1 MVTPHRTLYRENE
14 IKLVLQLRENKV
26 DKEFNS
32 LFVNRIFP
40 LSLYTELLFYSHKM
54 FENKLILRRII
65 RNNDKISTKDL
76 ELELFWLEKKRKS
89 RKKKICMDII
99 KDSYNDSNY
108 YSKLFFTLICTQEE
122 IRHYLDVRF
131 MLIIGKLAH
140 NLGVDVAKLDTRELI
155 EKLWERSYYV

>member
-1 MVTPHRTLYRENE
+1 MVN
-14 IKLVLQLRENKV
+14 I
-26 DKEFNS
+26 
-32 LFVNRIFP
+32 
-40 LSLYTELLFYSHKM
+40 M
-54 FENKLILRRII
+54 G
-65 RNNDKISTKDL
+65 
-76 ELELFWLEKKRKS
+76 FWLRFVKKKSFVGREEIERKS